1 MGAVTDIFTPD
12 VPKQPAIFTAND
24 GSVWPTQ
31 GDADNRN
38 NEVQRNADRQQAR
51 NQGYTGDFGQGGYKR
66 FSENY
71 SQDQN
76 NPGGRYVANNESNVG
91 RSGQDVT
98 AQRNAARAAG
108 YGGQFGDAG
117 YSAFLS
123 QKDSDARN
131 AEAAKVHQAN
141 LAQIEERR
149 AADETYFQERLDT
162 ITAERKDIENEIPQV
177 TNEKKSKTAKSE
189 LYRRLFGQRSLLSST
204 RTGYN
209 TALGG

>member
-76 NPGGRYVANNESNVG
+76 NPGGP
-91 RSGQDVT
+91 
-98 AQRNAARAAG
+98 
-108 YGGQFGDAG
+108 GGW
-117 YSAFLS
+117 L
-123 QKDSDARN
+123 
-131 AEAAKVHQAN
+131 
-141 LAQIEERR
+141 RR
-149 AADETYFQERLDT
+149 A
-162 ITAERKDIENEIPQV
+162 V
-177 TNEKKSKTAKSE
+177 
-189 LYRRLFGQRSLLSST
+189 RRRGLFGVPQSEGFGR
-204 RTGYN
+204 
-209 TALGG
+209 A

>member
-98 AQRNAARAAG
+98 AG

-149 AADETYFQERLDT
+149 TADETYFQERLDT

-189 LYRRLFGQRSLLSST
+189 LYKRLFGQRSLLSSN
-204 RTGYN
+204 RTGYK